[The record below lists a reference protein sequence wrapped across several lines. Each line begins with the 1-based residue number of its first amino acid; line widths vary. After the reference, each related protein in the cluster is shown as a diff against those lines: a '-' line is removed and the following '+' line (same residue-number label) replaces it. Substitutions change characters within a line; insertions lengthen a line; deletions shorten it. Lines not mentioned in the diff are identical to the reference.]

1 MSRSSEGMPLVSVLL
16 AMILFIFFL
25 LQVQGSFN
33 TDSLA
38 LQVFDDHVKGFEFFL
53 LAHVNWQHMLI
64 SVGFLMGVGWHLER
78 YYHSSILLGLLGTGA
93 LVSTALWLT
102 LGDHG
107 RDLIGPTGAITTL
120 VVFQFLCSTKKS
132 RDIAIPAAWF
142 PLQIGMNAFGE
153 YTTAPWSVLIGSTLA
168 ACGARL
174 LLPMLANLEKNQAN
188 ENWVEN
194 WNKVLIDANKIRT
207 EFSPAGSAPSSP
219 LAETPSATEKA
230 SVQNMTGQTEV
241 NPDESREQISAS
253 SLENRIRGVLL
264 HNPEKISARSQL
276 VNIYIRQGRRQEA
289 IRQGCILIQQ
299 YCERG
304 GVSGVEQ
311 ANEFYARLTSQF
323 GDFHLEA
330 KWLKLLCHD
339 RLKAGDIE
347 PAISMMEKLL
357 SMDKVI
363 SALPGFMTV
372 LVRLL
377 IKKYGYNSNMTK
389 SWFNRLIEL
398 YPFHP
403 KTFDLRMEI
412 NQKSPNATFYHE
424 KESGSSD
431 NNKPAV
437 GRNSKKDHLP

>member
-1 MSRSSEGMPLVSVLL
+1 MSRSSEGVSLVSIFL
-16 AMILFIFFL
+16 ALILFIFFL
-25 LQVQGSFN
+25 LQVRGSFN

-53 LAHVNWQHMLI
+53 FAHVNWHHMLI
-64 SVGFLMGVGWHLER
+64 SVGFLMGVGWYLER
-78 YYHSSILLGLLGTGA
+78 YYHPTILLGLLGTGA
-93 LVSTALWLT
+93 LVSTALWLA

-120 VVFQFLCSTKKS
+120 VVFQFLCSTKKN
-132 RDIAIPAAWF
+132 RDIAIPAVWF

-153 YTTAPWSVLIGSTLA
+153 YTTAPWTVLIGATLA

-174 LLPMLANLEKNQAN
+174 LLPVLASFEKNRAD

-194 WNKVLIDANKIRT
+194 WNKVLIDANKIKEERL
-207 EFSPAGSAPSSP
+207 SASSSSKPSTG
-219 LAETPSATEKA
+219 EVPSADKEA
-230 SVQNMTGQTEV
+230 SGQNMTVQAEI
-241 NPDESREQISAS
+241 NPEEARDQITAS
-253 SLENRIRGVLL
+253 NLENRIRGVLL
-264 HNPEKISARSQL
+264 HNPEKIGARSQL

-304 GVSGVEQ
+304 GVGGVEQ
-311 ANEFYARLTSQF
+311 ANEFYTRLTRQF
-323 GDFHLEA
+323 GNFHLDV
-330 KWLKLLCHD
+330 KWLKILCHN
-339 RLKAGDIE
+339 RLKAGDID
-347 PAISMMEKLL
+347 PAISLIEKLL

-363 SALPGFMTV
+363 GALPDFMTV

-377 IKKYGYNSNMTK
+377 IRNYGYSSNMTK
-389 SWFNRLIEL
+389 LWFNRLIEQ

-412 NQKSPNATFYHE
+412 NQKAPNATFYHTNQ
-424 KESGSSD
+424 SGASD
-431 NNKPAV
+431 NSKPTV
-437 GRNSKKDHLP
+437 GRNSKNDHLT